1 MNGLRRFER
10 RSKKKEERKRNN
22 PPRHVYTS
30 YRAKTKLKL
39 KKKDE
44 RTGCFPQAGAARIKK
59 KDKKKGVWER
69 ERDARRVVFRER
81 EAASVLAPLLA
92 PFPFNGATIIWVVC
106 IGAIPTGS
114 RCLLGL
120 FEIPSSNNVTWIFLR
135 GRRIYFYFSCV
146 MHLSSFCLRSILFA
160 KTFHVF

>member
-1 MNGLRRFER
+1 M
-10 RSKKKEERKRNN
+10 KEPVVSHK
-22 PPRHVYTS
+22 
-30 YRAKTKLKL
+30 
-39 KKKDE
+39 
-44 RTGCFPQAGAARIKK
+44 QALQEFK

-69 ERDARRVVFRER
+69 EREARRVVFRER

-120 FEIPSSNNVTWIFLR
+120 FEIPSSNNVTRVFLR
-135 GRRIYFYFSCV
+135 GQGIYLFSCV
-146 MHLSSFCLRSILFA
+146 TGMHLSSFCLRSILFA